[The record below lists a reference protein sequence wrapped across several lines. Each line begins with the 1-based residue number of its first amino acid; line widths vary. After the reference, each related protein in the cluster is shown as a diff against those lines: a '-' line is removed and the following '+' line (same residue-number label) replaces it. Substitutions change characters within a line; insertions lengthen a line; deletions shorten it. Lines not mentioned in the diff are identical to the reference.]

1 MGPRYNRGMSLYTP
15 KPGRPRQPWCPDCK
29 KQIPPVYNEKAP
41 GQGYC
46 GAHQSQRVRKNY
58 IARRNAANPNF
69 PHPETRERNL
79 QKDIRDNLAKG
90 MPLTV
95 EMIKTLYHEN
105 ALPTPS
111 DEDIRK
117 EFFPET
123 IGPEYENLID
133 MAEQDRL
140 VAELQKQAREANPYD
155 PVD

>member
-1 MGPRYNRGMSLYTP
+1 MSLYTP

-29 KQIPPVYNEKAP
+29 KQVPPAYTEKAP

-58 IARRNAANPNF
+58 IARRNAANPDYL
-69 PHPETRERNL
+69 HPQSRAEAL

-95 EMIKTLYHEN
+95 EIIKSLYHEN

-111 DEDIRK
+111 DEDVQK
-117 EFFPET
+117 EFFPRAAE
-123 IGPEYENLID
+123 PEDDNLLD
-133 MAEQDRL
+133 MAEMDRL
-140 VAELQKQAREANPYD
+140 AEELKRQAREANPYD